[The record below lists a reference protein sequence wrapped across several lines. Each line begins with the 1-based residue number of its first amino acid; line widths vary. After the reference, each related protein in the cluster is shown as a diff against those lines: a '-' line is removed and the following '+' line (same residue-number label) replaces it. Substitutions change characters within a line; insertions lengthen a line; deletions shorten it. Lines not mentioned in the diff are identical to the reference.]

1 MKKKWIILLLT
12 LILIVSTCA
21 CGARKNDQTDGST
34 SEGHAASEDSAK
46 DDKASE
52 DSKTTAGTSDQTAD
66 TMKEETTTGQ
76 KEDSTTEKTQ
86 DSTIDSKAE
95 DKTTASTEKK
105 EETATSKKEE
115 TTTEEKNETSSDT
128 AIVTYPIS
136 GSAKLSNIEYTVVD
150 PNNTRGL
157 STTKISFSFGAAKN
171 GSPHSITVDNQ
182 KQFDSYDSNAL
193 AWDNKTGGKILYL
206 TFDCGYEY
214 ENLTS
219 EMLDTLKEKNVK
231 AAFFCTMSYLKTAPN
246 VVTRMINEGHIV
258 GNHTTNHPS
267 NSAALTRT
275 ELAEELLGVHNYL
288 RVKFGYNSEYFR
300 FPAGVYSENALDLVD
315 SVGYKSVFWSIAH
328 TDWDPENQPGVDKSF
343 QTVTERLHPG
353 AVILLHTTSPDNAE
367 ILGDFIDYAREQGY
381 EFRTL
386 DQYKYWN

>member
-1 MKKKWIILLLT
+1 
-12 LILIVSTCA
+12 
-21 CGARKNDQTDGST
+21 
-34 SEGHAASEDSAK
+34 
-46 DDKASE
+46 
-52 DSKTTAGTSDQTAD
+52 
-66 TMKEETTTGQ
+66 
-76 KEDSTTEKTQ
+76 
-86 DSTIDSKAE
+86 
-95 DKTTASTEKK
+95 
-105 EETATSKKEE
+105 
-115 TTTEEKNETSSDT
+115 
-128 AIVTYPIS
+128 
-136 GSAKLSNIEYTVVD
+136 
-150 PNNTRGL
+150 
-157 STTKISFSFGAAKN
+157 
-171 GSPHSITVDNQ
+171 
-182 KQFDSYDSNAL
+182 
-193 AWDNKTGGKILYL
+193 
-206 TFDCGYEY
+206 
-214 ENLTS
+214 
-219 EMLDTLKEKNVK
+219 MLDTLKEKNVK